1 MILKA
6 SRNLIKNL
14 DFQKSFVLLVLGTV
28 FSIIGLNL
36 TDYEVPTLLMLTL
49 AVEVVGG
56 LLVFSYLNNS
66 VVYCLKRIVEA
77 FVTLFIIASLTF
89 VLLRVMPGGP
99 FDTEKVLP
107 PEIKANIEKKYGLDK
122 PALVQYLNYLK
133 GVSNLEFGE
142 SYKYIGRSVGDIIS
156 ESFPAS
162 FVLGM
167 YAFFLAFLIGIPLGI
182 FAASRHN
189 TWWDSVTMGIAI
201 SGVALPNFL
210 VGSVLIMVFS
220 YYLQILPPAMWDGAL
235 YYILPVVT
243 LGIRPAAFIARLTR
257 STVLDVIRA
266 DYIRTARSKGL
277 SQFTVLYKHVL
288 KNSLI
293 PVLTYSGPLLAGI
306 LSGSFVIEVLFA
318 VPGIG
323 KHLVQSVTNR
333 DYPLILGLTLLYSAL
348 LVLSNLIVDLLY
360 SFFDPRIRLA

>member
-1 MILKA
+1 MKSL
-6 SRNLIKNL
+6 NLSKI
-14 DFQKSFVLLVLGTV
+14 FVLIILGTILFIV
-28 FSIIGLNL
+28 GLNL
-36 TDYEVPTLLMLTL
+36 LDYEVPYFLIGIFV
-49 AVEVVGG
+49 VEIFSG
-56 LLVFSYLNNS
+56 LVFFAYMSNS
-66 VVYCLKRIVEA
+66 IVYCLKRVLEA
-77 FVTLFIIASLTF
+77 FVTLFIIATLTF
-89 VLLRVMPGGP
+89 VLLRLMPGGP

-107 PEIKANIEKKYGLDK
+107 SEIKANIEKKYGLDQ
-122 PALVQYLNYLK
+122 PAIVQYMSYLK
-133 GVSNLEFGE
+133 SAVTLEFGE
-142 SYKYIGRSVGDIIS
+142 SYKYVGRSVGNIIA

-162 FVLGM
+162 FILGV
-167 YAFFLAFLIGIPLGI
+167 YSFALSFIIGIPFGL

-189 TWWDSVTMGIAI
+189 TWQDTVTMGVAI

-210 VGSVLIMVFS
+210 VGSVLIMIFS
-220 YYLQILPPAMWDGAL
+220 YYLEILPPAMWDSSL
-235 YYILPVVT
+235 HYILPVVT

-277 SQFTVLYKHVL
+277 SEFMILYKHVL

-333 DYPLILGLTLLYSAL
+333 DYPLILGLTLLYSVL

-360 SFFDPRIRLA
+360 SFFDPRIRLT

>member
-1 MILKA
+1 MKFLSLPQMFILA
-6 SRNLIKNL
+6 I
-14 DFQKSFVLLVLGTV
+14 LGTV
-28 FSIIGLNL
+28 VSIVSLNL
-36 TDYEVPTLLMLTL
+36 ANYEVPYLLMGVL
-49 AVEVVGG
+49 ALEIFGG
-56 LLVFSYLNNS
+56 LAFFAYLNNS
-66 VVYCLKRIVEA
+66 VIYCLKRVVEA
-77 FVTLFIIASLTF
+77 VVTLFVIATLTF
-89 VLLRVMPGGP
+89 ILLRVMPGGP
-99 FDTEKVLP
+99 FDAEKVLP
-107 PEIKANIEKKYGLDK
+107 PEIKANIEKKYGLDQ
-122 PALVQYLNYLK
+122 PAIVQYMSYLK
-133 GVSNLEFGE
+133 GVATMEFGE
-142 SYKYIGRSVGDIIS
+142 SYKYIGRSVGDIIA

-167 YAFFLAFLIGIPLGI
+167 YSFALSFIIGIPLGL

-189 TWWDSVTMGIAI
+189 TWWDSITMGIAI

-210 VGSVLIMVFS
+210 VGSVLIIVFS
-220 YYLQILPPAMWDGAL
+220 YYLGVLPPAMWDSPL
-235 YYILPVVT
+235 HYILPVVT
-243 LGIRPAAFIARLTR
+243 LGVRPAAFIARLTR

-333 DYPLILGLTLLYSAL
+333 DYPLILGLTLLYSVL

>member
-1 MILKA
+1 MMKKLV
-6 SRNLIKNL
+6 
-14 DFQKSFVLLVLGTV
+14 DFGVERTYLLCVFMTV
-28 FSIIGLNL
+28 FSLIVLNL
-36 TDYEVPTLLMLTL
+36 GHYEIPEALLWLL
-49 AVEVVGG
+49 AFEVFGG
-56 LLVFSYLNNS
+56 LAFFAYLNNS
-66 VVYCLKRIVEA
+66 VVYCLKRIFEA
-77 FVTLFIIASLTF
+77 FVTLFVISSLTF
-89 VLLRVMPGGP
+89 LLLRIMPGGP
-99 FDTEKVLP
+99 FDSEKVLP
-107 PEIKANIEKKYGLDK
+107 KEIKENIEKKYGLDQ
-122 PALVQYLNYLK
+122 PTHIQYINYLK
-133 GVSNLEFGE
+133 GVATLEFGE
-142 SYKYIGRSVGDIIS
+142 SYKYIGRSVGDIIT

-162 FVLGM
+162 FVLGI
-167 YAFFLAFLIGIPLGI
+167 YAFSLSFLLGVPLGL

-189 TWWDSVTMGIAI
+189 SWWDSITMGIAI

-210 VGSVLIMVFS
+210 VGSVLIMIFS
-220 YYLQILPPAMWDGAL
+220 YQFNLLPPAMWDSPIH
-235 YYILPVVT
+235 YVLPVVT

-257 STVLDVIRA
+257 STVLDVIGS

-277 SQFTVLYKHVL
+277 SQFSVLYKHVL

-333 DYPLILGLTLLYSAL
+333 DYPLILGLTLLYSVL

-360 SFFDPRIRLA
+360 SFFDPRIRLS

>member
-1 MILKA
+1 MRKI
-6 SRNLIKNL
+6 NLPQL
-14 DFQKSFVLLVLGTV
+14 FVLAVMGTV
-28 FSIIGLNL
+28 LSIVGLNL
-36 TDYEVPTLLMLTL
+36 ANYEVPYLLMGAL
-49 AVEVVGG
+49 ALEIFGG
-56 LLVFSYLNNS
+56 LAFFAYLNNS
-66 VVYCLKRIVEA
+66 VIYCLKRVAEA
-77 FVTLFIIASLTF
+77 VVTLFVIATLTF
-89 VLLRVMPGGP
+89 ILLRIMPGGP
-99 FDTEKVLP
+99 FDAEKVLP

-122 PALVQYLNYLK
+122 PAIVQYMSYLK
-133 GVSNLEFGE
+133 GVATLEFGE
-142 SYKYIGRSVGDIIS
+142 SYKYIGRSVGDIIA

-162 FVLGM
+162 FVLGI
-167 YAFFLAFLIGIPLGI
+167 YSFALSFIIGIPLGL
-182 FAASRHN
+182 FAASKHN
-189 TWWDSVTMGIAI
+189 TWWDSITMGVAI

-210 VGSVLIMVFS
+210 VGSVLIIVFS
-220 YYLQILPPAMWDGAL
+220 YYLGVLPPAMWDSPL
-235 YYILPVVT
+235 HYILPVVT

-333 DYPLILGLTLLYSAL
+333 DYPLILGLTLLYSVL

>member
-1 MILKA
+1 M
-6 SRNLIKNL
+6 
-14 DFQKSFVLLVLGTV
+14 KSFNLSKIFL
-28 FSIIGLNL
+28 FIILITISFIVGLNL
-36 TDYEVPTLLMLTL
+36 LNYEVSYFLSGIF
-49 AVEVVGG
+49 AVEIFSG
-56 LLVFSYLNNS
+56 LVFFAYINNS
-66 VVYCLKRIVEA
+66 TIYCLKRILEA
-77 FVTLFIIASLTF
+77 MVTLFVIATLTF
-89 VLLRVMPGGP
+89 ILLRFIPGGP

-107 PEIKANIEKKYGLDK
+107 PEIKANIEKKYGLDQ
-122 PALVQYLNYLK
+122 PAIVQYMTYLK
-133 GVSNLEFGE
+133 KTVTLKLGE
-142 SYKYIGRSVGDIIS
+142 SYKYIGRSVGDIIV

-162 FVLGM
+162 FILGI
-167 YAFFLAFLIGIPLGI
+167 YAFALSFIIGIPLGV

-189 TWWDSVTMGIAI
+189 TWWDTIAMGVAI

-210 VGSVLIMVFS
+210 VGSVLIMIFS
-220 YYLQILPPAMWDGAL
+220 YYLKVLPPAMWDSSL
-235 YYILPVVT
+235 HYILPVVT

-277 SQFTVLYKHVL
+277 SEFTILYKHVL

-306 LSGSFVIEVLFA
+306 LSGSFVIEILFA

-323 KHLVQSVTNR
+323 KYLVQSVTNR
-333 DYPLILGLTLLYSAL
+333 DYPLILGLTLLYSVL
-348 LVLSNLIVDLLY
+348 LVLSNLVVDLLY

>member
-1 MILKA
+1 MKFLSLPQMFILA
-6 SRNLIKNL
+6 I
-14 DFQKSFVLLVLGTV
+14 LGTV
-28 FSIIGLNL
+28 VSIVSLNL
-36 TDYEVPTLLMLTL
+36 ANYEVPYLLMGVL
-49 AVEVVGG
+49 ALEIFGG
-56 LLVFSYLNNS
+56 LAFFAYLNNS
-66 VVYCLKRIVEA
+66 VIYCLKRVVEA
-77 FVTLFIIASLTF
+77 VVTLFVIATLTF
-89 VLLRVMPGGP
+89 ILLRVMPGGP
-99 FDTEKVLP
+99 FDAEKVLP
-107 PEIKANIEKKYGLDK
+107 PEIKANIEKKYGLDQ
-122 PALVQYLNYLK
+122 PAIVQYMSYLK
-133 GVSNLEFGE
+133 GVATMEFGE
-142 SYKYIGRSVGDIIS
+142 SYKYIGRSVGDIIA

-167 YAFFLAFLIGIPLGI
+167 YSFALSFIIGIPLGL

-189 TWWDSVTMGIAI
+189 TWWDSITMGIAI

-210 VGSVLIMVFS
+210 VGSVLIIIFS
-220 YYLQILPPAMWDGAL
+220 YYLGVLPPAMWDSPL
-235 YYILPVVT
+235 HYILPVVT
-243 LGIRPAAFIARLTR
+243 LGVRPAAFIARLTR

-333 DYPLILGLTLLYSAL
+333 DYPLILGLTLLYSVL

>member
-1 MILKA
+1 MKFLSLPQMFILA
-6 SRNLIKNL
+6 I
-14 DFQKSFVLLVLGTV
+14 LGTV
-28 FSIIGLNL
+28 VSIVSLNL
-36 TDYEVPTLLMLTL
+36 ANYEVPYLLMGVL
-49 AVEVVGG
+49 ALEIFGG
-56 LLVFSYLNNS
+56 LAFFAYLNNS
-66 VVYCLKRIVEA
+66 VIYCLKRVVEA
-77 FVTLFIIASLTF
+77 VVTLFVIATLTF
-89 VLLRVMPGGP
+89 ILLRVMPGGP
-99 FDTEKVLP
+99 FDAEKVLP
-107 PEIKANIEKKYGLDK
+107 PEIKANIEKKYGLDQ
-122 PALVQYLNYLK
+122 PAIVQYMSYLK
-133 GVSNLEFGE
+133 GVATMEFGE
-142 SYKYIGRSVGDIIS
+142 SYKYIGRSVGDIIA

-167 YAFFLAFLIGIPLGI
+167 YSFALSFIIGIPLGL

-189 TWWDSVTMGIAI
+189 TWWDSITMGIAI

-210 VGSVLIMVFS
+210 VGSVLIIVFS
-220 YYLQILPPAMWDGAL
+220 YYLGALPPAMWDSPL
-235 YYILPVVT
+235 HYILPVVT

-333 DYPLILGLTLLYSAL
+333 DYPLILGLTLLYSVL

>member
-1 MILKA
+1 MELMKTMIKSLDLSKVFMLMIL
-6 SRNLIKNL
+6 
-14 DFQKSFVLLVLGTV
+14 GT
-28 FSIIGLNL
+28 FISIVGLNL
-36 TDYEVPTLLMLTL
+36 TNYEVPALLMGVFGLEIL
-49 AVEVVGG
+49 AGI
-56 LLVFSYLNNS
+56 LIFSYLNNS
-66 VVYCLKRIVEA
+66 VIYCLKRIIEA
-77 FVTLFIIASLTF
+77 IVTLFIIATLTF

-99 FDTEKVLP
+99 FDAEKVLP

-122 PALVQYLNYLK
+122 PPMVQYLSYLK
-133 GVSNLEFGE
+133 GVATLEFGE

-167 YAFFLAFLIGIPLGI
+167 YAFFLSFLIGIPLGI
-182 FAASRHN
+182 FAASKHN

-210 VGSVLIMVFS
+210 VGSVLIIVFS
-220 YYLQILPPAMWDGAL
+220 YYLQILPPAMWDGPL

-257 STVLDVIRA
+257 STVLDVIRS
-266 DYIRTARSKGL
+266 DYIRTAKSKGL
-277 SQFTVLYKHVL
+277 SQFSILYKHVL

-333 DYPLILGLTLLYSAL
+333 DYPLILGLTLLYSVL

>member
-1 MILKA
+1 M
-6 SRNLIKNL
+6 S
-14 DFQKSFVLLVLGTV
+14 
-28 FSIIGLNL
+28 
-36 TDYEVPTLLMLTL
+36 
-49 AVEVVGG
+49 
-56 LLVFSYLNNS
+56 
-66 VVYCLKRIVEA
+66 
-77 FVTLFIIASLTF
+77 
-89 VLLRVMPGGP
+89 
-99 FDTEKVLP
+99 
-107 PEIKANIEKKYGLDK
+107 
-122 PALVQYLNYLK
+122 YLK
-133 GVSNLEFGE
+133 GVATLEFGE
-142 SYKYIGRSVGDIIS
+142 SYKYIGRSVGDIIA

-162 FVLGM
+162 FVLGI
-167 YAFFLAFLIGIPLGI
+167 YSFALSFIIGIPLGL
-182 FAASRHN
+182 FAASKHN
-189 TWWDSVTMGIAI
+189 TWWDSITMGVAI

-210 VGSVLIMVFS
+210 VGSVLIIVFS
-220 YYLQILPPAMWDGAL
+220 YYLGVLPPAMWDSPL
-235 YYILPVVT
+235 HYILPVVT

-333 DYPLILGLTLLYSAL
+333 DYPLILGLTLLYSVL

>member
-1 MILKA
+1 M
-6 SRNLIKNL
+6 NIK
-14 DFQKSFVLLVLGTV
+14 S
-28 FSIIGLNL
+28 IGLPQAFMGAVVL
-36 TDYEVPTLLMLTL
+36 TLLSIVTL
-49 AVEVVGG
+49 NLGHYEIPYGLMGLFGLEVFGG
-56 LLVFSYLNNS
+56 LAFFAYLNNS
-66 VVYCLKRIVEA
+66 VMYCLKRVAEA
-77 FVTLFIIASLTF
+77 LVTLFVIATLTF
-89 VLLRVMPGGP
+89 ILLRVMPGGP
-99 FDTEKVLP
+99 FDAEKVLP
-107 PEIKANIEKKYGLDK
+107 AEIKANIEKKYGLDQ
-122 PALVQYLNYLK
+122 PPLIQYVNYLK
-133 GVSNLEFGE
+133 GVATLEFGE

-167 YAFFLAFLIGIPLGI
+167 YAFALSFLIGVPLGL

-189 TWWDSVTMGIAI
+189 SWWDTITMGVAI

-210 VGSVLIMVFS
+210 VGSVLIMIFS
-220 YYLQILPPAMWDGAL
+220 YKLNILPPAMWDSPIHF
-235 YYILPVVT
+235 ILPVVT

-257 STVLDVIRA
+257 STVLDVIGA
-266 DYIRTARSKGL
+266 DYIRTAKSKGL
-277 SQFTVLYKHVL
+277 SNFTVLYKHVL

-306 LSGSFVIEVLFA
+306 LSGSFVIEILFA

-333 DYPLILGLTLLYSAL
+333 DYPLILGLTLLYSVL
-348 LVLSNLIVDLLY
+348 LVVSNLIVDLLY

>member
-1 MILKA
+1 M
-6 SRNLIKNL
+6 KNL
-14 DFQKSFVLLVLGTV
+14 SLPKIALLTILGTLL
-28 FSIIGLNL
+28 SIVWLNL
-36 TDYEVPTLLMLTL
+36 AHYEVPGLLMGVL
-49 AVEVVGG
+49 ALEVFVA
-56 LLVFSYLNNS
+56 LAVFSYLNNA
-66 VVYCLKRIVEA
+66 VIYCLKRVAEA
-77 FVTLFIIASLTF
+77 FVTLFVIATLTF
-89 VLLRVMPGGP
+89 ILLRLMPGGP
-99 FDTEKVLP
+99 FDAEKVLP
-107 PEIKANIEKKYGLDK
+107 PEIKANIEKKYGLDQS
-122 PALVQYLNYLK
+122 AAVQYFNYLG
-133 GVSNLEFGE
+133 GVATLEFGE

-167 YAFFLAFLIGIPLGI
+167 YSFFLAFVIGIPLGL
-182 FAASRHN
+182 FAASKHN
-189 TWWDSVTMGIAI
+189 TWWDSITMGIAI

-210 VGSVLIMVFS
+210 VGSVFIIIFS
-220 YYLQILPPAMWDGAL
+220 YYLKILPPAMWDSPL
-235 YYILPVVT
+235 HYILPVVT

-257 STVLDVIRA
+257 SSVLDVIGS
-266 DYIRTARSKGL
+266 DYIRTAKSKGL
-277 SQFTVLYKHVL
+277 SQFAVLYKHVL

-333 DYPLILGLTLLYSAL
+333 DYPLILGLTLLYSVF

-360 SFFDPRIRLA
+360 SFFDPRIRLV